1 MPTTTFNYGDWSF
14 WRPYFPP
21 DGYYGESRIAFDGPN
36 RLILIA
42 EGETLIS
49 VKSQIYSVW
58 KRWVQVPGANNA
70 RWPQAIS
77 AVGGDPITTTEFLG
91 ATFFLEN
98 GWRIQPFSQ
107 KGLAYT
113 LTINGNLFTRE
124 VGDNPFLIAEGV
136 SVSLVRSNIVD
147 LIRVESLEANITPT
161 DLAAIADSVW
171 DEILSEHQTDGTTG
185 KKLKDNLT
193 QLKYIARI

>member
-21 DGYYGESRIAFDGPN
+21 DGYYGESKIAFDGPN

-77 AVGGDPITTTEFLG
+77 AVGGDPITTTL
-91 ATFFLEN
+91 
-98 GWRIQPFSQ
+98 SQ
-107 KGLAYT
+107 VDS
-113 LTINGNLFTRE
+113 NLVETQYS
-124 VGDNPFLIAEGV
+124 I
-136 SVSLVRSNIVD
+136 IVD
-147 LIRVESLEANITPT
+147 DRFIKLVVP
-161 DLAAIADSVW
+161 
-171 DEILSEHQTDGTTG
+171 GTTISTG
-185 KKLKDNLT
+185 GALT
-193 QLKYIARI
+193 AP

>member
-1 MPTTTFNYGDWSF
+1 MTSINTYFNYRWNWED
-14 WRPYFPP
+14 FPNQKV
-21 DGYYGESRIAFDGPN
+21 GFDGPTRIIYVN
-36 RLILIA
+36 
-42 EGETLIS
+42 EGVTELNVKEDVYSAWKEWVSASQQGPRAAAYPSAIS
-49 VKSQIYSVW
+49 VIGGEEITESTSV
-58 KRWVQVPGANNA
+58 
-70 RWPQAIS
+70 
-77 AVGGDPITTTEFLG
+77 G